1 MDFQFEKGRIVFERE
16 LSDLDKLVIRF
27 VKILDKLGIDY
38 VIISGYI
45 AILFGRSR
53 NTEDVDL
60 FVEEMPFEKFKMFWA
75 ELEKAGFECLN
86 ASTAESAFND
96 YLNERIAIRFAV
108 KGTIIPNFELKF
120 PKTKYNIYSLK
131 HKVEVLLNNKEKL
144 NTSEIELQ
152 IAFKLKLG
160 SEKDFEDARHLY
172 KFFKEHLNDY
182 LLKTHISELRV
193 EKEAERI
200 LWKKY

>member
-1 MDFQFEKGRIVFERE
+1 MEFEFRHGKIKFNRE
-16 LSDLDKLVIRF
+16 LSNLDKLTIRF
-27 VKILDKLGIDY
+27 TKVLKRQKIDY

-60 FVEEMPFEKFKMFWA
+60 FIEKIDKKRFFSFWKELGEE
-75 ELEKAGFECLN
+75 GFECVN
-86 ASTAESAFND
+86 TSNPDDAYDSYIND
-96 YLNERIAIRFAV
+96 ELALRFAV

-120 PKTKYNIYSLK
+120 SKTKYNIYSLK
-131 HKVEVLLNNKEKL
+131 HKVEVSINNEII
-144 NTSEIELQ
+144 NTSELEMQ

-172 KFFKEHLNDY
+172 KVFKEHLNIG
-182 LLKTHISELRV
+182 LLTSHMAELKV
-193 EKEAERI
+193 EKRAEKI
-200 LWKKY
+200 LWGKG